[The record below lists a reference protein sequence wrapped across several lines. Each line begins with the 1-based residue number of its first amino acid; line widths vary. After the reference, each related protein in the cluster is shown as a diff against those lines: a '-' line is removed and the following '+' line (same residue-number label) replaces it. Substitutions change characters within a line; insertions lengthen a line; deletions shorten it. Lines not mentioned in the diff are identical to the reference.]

1 MKIVIIGGNAAGMS
15 AASKA
20 RRNDPK
26 ADIIVLEKSGDVS
39 YGACGLP
46 YFISGEIEKAE
57 SLIAVPYEDFI
68 EKRSIDV
75 RMHHEALAFDGHKKL
90 IQVKDV
96 VNNRVF
102 TLDYER
108 LIICSGAAA
117 VWPEIPGND
126 LQNIFALRSLQD
138 GIKIKDFVDKQN
150 PKQAVIVGAGY
161 IGLEMAEA
169 LSKRNVQVHLVEMLP
184 QVMPN
189 MDADMAEII
198 EQELK
203 AKQVKL
209 YLDNAVQALEGD
221 QTFQRAVLGDGRK
234 IDADMVILSIGVRPN
249 VDFAVSGGVE
259 LGRSGAIAVNERM
272 QTNLR
277 YVYAAG
283 DCAEAKFRVVNKT
296 TWLPLGTTANKQGRV
311 AGDNASGYKARFA
324 GITSTSVV
332 KVFEVEAAS
341 TGINSSFAKKLKMP
355 VKQVRIVS
363 KSRAGYYPGAKEIAV
378 KLIFDPNSG
387 RLLGAQIVGKE
398 GVAKRI
404 DVLAVAVQQKMT
416 VDEIASLDLSYAPPF
431 APVWDPVLIAAQ
443 QAQKLVRRNI

>member
-26 ADIIVLEKSGDVS
+26 AEIIVLEKSGDVS

-46 YFISGEIEKAE
+46 YYISGEIDRAE
-57 SLIAVPYEDFI
+57 SLIAVTYQDFV
-68 EKRSIDV
+68 EKRKIDV
-75 RMHHEALAFDGHKKL
+75 RLHHEALAFDSRKKI

-96 VNNRVF
+96 INSSVF
-102 TLDYER
+102 TLSYDR
-108 LIICSGAAA
+108 LIICSGAQA
-117 VWPEIPGND
+117 VRPGFPGVD
-126 LQNIFALRSLQD
+126 LQNVFALRTLQD
-138 GIKIKDFVDKQN
+138 GLKIKSFIDQSK
-150 PKQAVIVGAGY
+150 PRSAVIVGAGY

-169 LSKRNVQVHLVEMLP
+169 LGKRNMEVHLVEMLP

-189 MDADMAEII
+189 MDADMAQMI
-198 EQELK
+198 EDELK
-203 AKQVKL
+203 TKHVEL
-209 YLDNAVQALEGD
+209 YLGCALQALEGD
-221 QTFQRAVLGDGRK
+221 LAVRRAVLADGRK
-234 IDADMVILSIGVRPN
+234 IDTDLVILSIGVRPN

-259 LGRSGAIAVNERM
+259 LGRSGAIAVDERM

-277 YVYAAG
+277 HVYAAG
-283 DCAEAKFRVVNKT
+283 DCAEAKCRVMNKT
-296 TWLPLGTTANKQGRV
+296 TYLPLGTTANKQGRV
-311 AGDNASGYKARFA
+311 AGDNASGHKTRFA

-332 KVFEVEAAS
+332 KVFDVEAAS
-341 TGINSSFAKKLKMP
+341 TGINSSFAEKLKMP
-355 VKQVRIVS
+355 VKHVRIVS
-363 KSRAGYYPGAKEIAV
+363 KSRAGYYPGAQEIAV
-378 KLIFDPNSG
+378 KLIFDPGNG
-387 RLLGAQIVGKE
+387 RLLGAQIAGKE

-443 QAQKLVRRNI
+443 QAQKLLQ